1 MLTWLFVGASLLVAA
16 AGLAARHRLSRLRD
30 GLSDDDIRALERG
43 ARIEVDEPLDL
54 DEAADE
60 EARFWNETWD
70 EPEPM

>member
-16 AGLAARHRLSRLRD
+16 AGLAARHRLNRLRD

-60 EARFWNETWD
+60 EARFWGETWD